1 MSPKTYRPDPL
12 SELERQI
19 QVVPEDYLLCRE
31 LRHAWGPYTAAYMK
45 GRRNVIERT
54 LQCKRCTAKKDQ
66 QISGTDGSIL
76 WSGQIEYPEGYLF
89 TGVGRLTSE
98 AMGVVRLASV
108 TNSLMKAVRTDGPA
122 AS

>member
-1 MSPKTYRPDPL
+1 
-12 SELERQI
+12 
-19 QVVPEDYLLCRE
+19 
-31 LRHAWGPYTAAYMK
+31 MK
-45 GRRNVIERT
+45 GRCNVIERT

-66 QISGTDGSIL
+66 QISGTDGSII
-76 WSGQIEYPEGYLF
+76 WTGQIEYPEGYLF

-108 TNSLMKAVRTDGPA
+108 TNCLMRAVQVDGSV